1 MNPLLYRRESLNRPT
16 HGLGHSPVT
25 PLPLFRSPTN
35 PIPCPFFLFVPVLYC
50 FLPSLQERH
59 GPRLV
64 QSKADPRSP
73 QPGTQL
79 LQPLIVTEIGYAL
92 LSKAIH
98 PAFRISLS
106 KGYQSCSWL
115 EAVLKL
121 HWCTSWDL
129 CLAQRIWTGKP

>member
-1 MNPLLYRRESLNRPT
+1 MNPLLYRKVPLQMPT
-16 HGLGHSPVT
+16 HDTRHSPVT
-25 PLPLFRSPTN
+25 PLPLLHSPTN
-35 PIPCPFFLFVPVLYC
+35 PIPCLFFLFVPVLYH
-50 FLPSLQERH
+50 FPPALQERH

-79 LQPLIVTEIGYAL
+79 FQPLLVTELGYVL
-92 LSKAIH
+92 PFTAIH
-98 PAFRISLS
+98 TSFRIPLS